1 MYTTRKN
8 NNKKK
13 VFLVLPNLTIGGA
26 EKVYLEIVNNI
37 DINKFKVYLIVFSSE
52 DNILGKFVKEDV
64 EVINLKKKSV
74 KLGTIKFFKYL
85 FKYKPD
91 IVMSSIIH
99 LNIAMAVL
107 KIFFPKRTKLI
118 CRNSNL
124 YSEIIKLTKYPNLT
138 NYLYKLFYKNFD
150 FYIFISREQKND
162 FLNLFPVPNQKTK
175 VINNPLNFSEIILK
189 SNDKYEEDLF
199 IKDGFNFVVCGSIK
213 YQKGIDILIDAVN
226 NLKEKKFKVLILG
239 GGFKARINEMK
250 NKIYNLSL
258 EKKIVMVGRVEN
270 VFPYFKR
277 SDAIIIPS
285 RFEGCCNV
293 LIEALCLKKP
303 IICTPAPG
311 LAKELIENAKGVF
324 MSSKINSESLSLEIN
339 NFLNNK
345 TKESFSEKIYKANI
359 DYGIKEYE
367 NVFLN
372 L

>member
-124 YSEIIKLTKYPNLT
+124 YSEIIKLTKYSYLT
-138 NYLYKLFYKNFD
+138 NYL
-150 FYIFISREQKND
+150 
-162 FLNLFPVPNQKTK
+162 
-175 VINNPLNFSEIILK
+175 
-189 SNDKYEEDLF
+189 
-199 IKDGFNFVVCGSIK
+199 
-213 YQKGIDILIDAVN
+213 
-226 NLKEKKFKVLILG
+226 
-239 GGFKARINEMK
+239 
-250 NKIYNLSL
+250 
-258 EKKIVMVGRVEN
+258 
-270 VFPYFKR
+270 
-277 SDAIIIPS
+277 
-285 RFEGCCNV
+285 
-293 LIEALCLKKP
+293 
-303 IICTPAPG
+303 
-311 LAKELIENAKGVF
+311 
-324 MSSKINSESLSLEIN
+324 
-339 NFLNNK
+339 
-345 TKESFSEKIYKANI
+345 
-359 DYGIKEYE
+359 
-367 NVFLN
+367 
-372 L
+372 